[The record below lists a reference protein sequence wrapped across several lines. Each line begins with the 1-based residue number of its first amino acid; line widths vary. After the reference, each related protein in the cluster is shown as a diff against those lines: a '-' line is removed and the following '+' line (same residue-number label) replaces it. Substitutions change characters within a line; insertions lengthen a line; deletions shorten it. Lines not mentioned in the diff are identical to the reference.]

1 MSRPSP
7 VSPLPTTS
15 PKPVFE
21 GDLSVFSL
29 VDVIQLVC
37 VIHGVHRVLVR
48 DEDGVEVG
56 RMLVAAAAVVSA
68 RSRYQEGDDAF
79 VELSRLPRGSVVA
92 FPTTYEAED
101 GLPRL
106 TRSWQ
111 ELALDAARLEDEE
124 RRDSSV
130 DDPTVALESTI
141 VSTES
146 TAATVLLPPQL
157 SGSGEDDA
165 APPTPAPSSV
175 HTAQSFA
182 ELHREAVSAYVH
194 RDYERAVS
202 LFEQCLKLRPDDRA
216 VRHNLVRLAKFRRQ
230 P

>member
-1 MSRPSP
+1 MSRPAP
-7 VSPLPTTS
+7 LSPLPATS

-21 GDLSVFSL
+21 GDLAVFSL

-37 VIHGVHRVLVR
+37 VIHGVHRVVVR
-48 DEDGVEVG
+48 DEEANEVG
-56 RMLVAAAAVVSA
+56 RMLVAAAEVVSA
-68 RSRYQEGDDAF
+68 RSRYQTGDDAF
-79 VELSRLPRGSVVA
+79 VELSRLPRGSVAA
-92 FPTTYEAED
+92 FPTTYETENA
-101 GLPRL
+101 LPRL

-130 DDPTVALESTI
+130 DDPTVPA
-141 VSTES
+141 VSAAAEDPEAAEAAE
-146 TAATVLLPPQL
+146 TA
-157 SGSGEDDA
+157 DA
-165 APPTPAPSSV
+165 SSLTPTPQPTST
-175 HTAQSFA
+175 HTARTFA

-202 LFEQCLKLRPDDRA
+202 LFEQCLLLRPDDRA